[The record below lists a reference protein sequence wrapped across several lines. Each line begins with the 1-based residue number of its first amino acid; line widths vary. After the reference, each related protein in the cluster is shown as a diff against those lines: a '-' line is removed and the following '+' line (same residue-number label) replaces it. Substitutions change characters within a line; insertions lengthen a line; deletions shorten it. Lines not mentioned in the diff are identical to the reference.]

1 MAMLVGQLIE
11 ILKQF
16 DQDRE
21 VMIHTLSGQNAEVKG
36 YFPKDDETGRF
47 IVKSLT
53 TGKTYYVEPI
63 GNGHPADWGRY

>member
-36 YFPKDDETGRF
+36 YFPKDDEYFYLTDLDVVSKRLALWMMFKKRF
-47 IVKSLT
+47 SNQ
-53 TGKTYYVEPI
+53 Y
-63 GNGHPADWGRY
+63 

>member
-36 YFPKDDETGRF
+36 YFPKDDE
-47 IVKSLT
+47 IYSAKDDVLLYSNKDN
-53 TGKTYYVEPI
+53 V
-63 GNGHPADWGRY
+63 